1 MGVAPK
7 VMAVS
12 GAPLHLKPG
21 ASAKRRPSS
30 QSAAPSEAEYVSVQ
44 RWRPAEGRPYVT
56 VSTCAV
62 SPLWRMGSASAAHA
76 SACAVKTFPAPC
88 VISQP
93 TSVPVAPSGNVAST
107 VTATAVWPAAKPER
121 RSGPPDK
128 TNSGSQTGAAGS
140 TQRAAASVQT
150 KGLSA
155 TPRRSDAVWT
165 VSPSIGESGASEAS
179 LPKVRNGTAVFAQT
193 NPGEA

>member
-1 MGVAPK
+1 
-7 VMAVS
+7 
-12 GAPLHLKPG
+12 
-21 ASAKRRPSS
+21 
-30 QSAAPSEAEYVSVQ
+30 
-44 RWRPAEGRPYVT
+44 
-56 VSTCAV
+56 
-62 SPLWRMGSASAAHA
+62 MGSVSAAHA
-76 SACAVKTFPAPC
+76 SACAVKTFPSPR

-140 TQRAAASVQT
+140 TQRAVASVQT

-165 VSPSIGESGASEAS
+165 VSPAIGEAGASEAS
-179 LPKVRNGTAVFAQT
+179 LPKVRNGTAVLDQT
-193 NPGEA
+193 NLGEA